1 MEKVKNIVNTFF
13 DVNSFSVKKIIIA
26 AIVLIGFYMLKS
38 LFTRIVMRIF
48 KVKTVDAM
56 HKNSFYKPLKLFF
69 AILGIYLSL
78 IIIGPTP
85 WFKGLIDKSFRV
97 FIILISTFTIGN
109 LVGPKSKFATKLK
122 KKLSNVNES
131 MIKMICKVIKAIVYM
146 IGIVV
151 LISELGYNISGI
163 VAGLGIVG
171 VAVSLAAQ
179 DTASNIIGAAM
190 LFIDKPFE
198 VGDWIN
204 VEGKEGSVEEITFRS
219 TRIREAKNCV
229 VSIPNSKV
237 VNSLITN
244 WTKLEKRRI
253 QIQLVLEFETS
264 LKKLA
269 DVQNDILIYLENDE
283 NILTD
288 GLFVKFD
295 AIKDDGYNLNIVCF
309 TPIIN
314 YIDYLTYLDSL
325 NFKIMSILNKHKV
338 SLAYKSQTIYL
349 EQKK

>member
-13 DVNSFSVKKIIIA
+13 DVNAFSVKKLIIA
-26 AIVLIGFYMLKS
+26 AIVLIGFFMLKT
-38 LFTRIVMRIF
+38 LFARIVMRIF
-48 KVKTVDAM
+48 KVRTIDAM
-56 HKNSFYKPLKLFF
+56 RKNSFYKPLKLFF
-69 AILGIYLSL
+69 AMLGLYLSL
-78 IIIGPTP
+78 IIIGPSS

-97 FIILISTFTIGN
+97 FIILISTFAIGN
-109 LVGPKSKFATKLK
+109 LVGPKSRFAARLK

-131 MIKMICKVIKAIVYM
+131 MIKMICKVIKAIVYV

-229 VSIPNSKV
+229 VSIPNSKI

-253 QIQLVLEFETS
+253 QIQLVLEFNTS

-269 DVQNDILIYLENDE
+269 DVQNDILIYLENEE
-283 NILTD
+283 NILAD